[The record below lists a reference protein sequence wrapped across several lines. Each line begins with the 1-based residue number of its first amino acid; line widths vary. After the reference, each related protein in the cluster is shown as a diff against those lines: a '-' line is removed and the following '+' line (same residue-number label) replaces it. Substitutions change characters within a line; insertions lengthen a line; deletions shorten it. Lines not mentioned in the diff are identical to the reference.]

1 MLIRTDF
8 QTRLALANAGERIT
22 YHTGDLMFDRVR
34 GSQLDVTASAAWD
47 AHLAGE
53 CLLVQKRIG
62 PNVWEYIAIR
72 ATGQPKPHYTG
83 AYDADFLEGRA
94 PRMSAGYVSTEKC
107 KGRRVLQRR

>member
-8 QTRLALANAGERIT
+8 QTRLAHATAGEHIT
-22 YHTGDLMFDRVR
+22 YHTGDLMFNRVR

-47 AHLAGE
+47 AHLAGD

-72 ATGQPKPHYTG
+72 TPARSPKPHYTG
-83 AYDADFLEGRA
+83 AYDADFLTGVQ
-94 PRMSAGYVSTEKC
+94 PRLGAARTA
-107 KGRRVLQRR
+107 LQRR